1 MIQTL
6 LKAGRRQRLAR
17 LCLLPGGKQQNPNQT
32 AMKLRP
38 IQLKETA
45 TENIGQR
52 QLTSMTRHSPDH
64 LRLRLLCTTM
74 LSGSRP

>member
-1 MIQTL
+1 MIHTL

-32 AMKLRP
+32 DMKLRP

-45 TENIGQR
+45 TENIGQL
-52 QLTSMTRHSPDH
+52 QGSAG
-64 LRLRLLCTTM
+64 LRVWIQVFSTGVRRGYEWSQT
-74 LSGSRP
+74 